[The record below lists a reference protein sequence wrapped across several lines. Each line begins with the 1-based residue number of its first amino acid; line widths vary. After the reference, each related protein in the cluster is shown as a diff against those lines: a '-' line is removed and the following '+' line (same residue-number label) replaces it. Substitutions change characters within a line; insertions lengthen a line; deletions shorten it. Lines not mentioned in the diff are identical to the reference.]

1 MKNFKTHKK
10 NQNMSGGG
18 GEAGETWFFVSFIA
32 PWWRNGCFKRPQR
45 FQLL

>member
-1 MKNFKTHKK
+1 MKLIIENIAIKKNLKNFKTHKK

-32 PWWRNGCFKRPQR
+32 PW
-45 FQLL
+45 